1 MQLLCTVCGLA
12 ILRRP
17 FQQQSNIRNLKFSSS
32 SESTLLQHYIST
44 FVNVAGDSDVL
55 PGGNYIPRHQ

>member
-12 ILRRP
+12 ILRKP

-32 SESTLLQHYIST
+32 ESTLLQHYSFI